1 MIKITE
7 TYVDY
12 NGVERT
18 EDFYFHFTKAEL
30 LKMEMGVKGGLAEM
44 VKRAAQT
51 QDAPTIIKVFEDLV
65 AKSYGVK
72 TPDGKGFNKDPEVV
86 KEFLQTEAYSN
97 IFMRLATDDEE
108 AAKFVNGVVP
118 ADMSQQAAA
127 AIAEARAT
135 AN

>member
-1 MIKITE
+1 MIKLTE
-7 TYVDY
+7 TYMDY

-86 KEFLQTEAYSN
+86 KEFLQTEAYSQ
-97 IFMRLATDDEE
+97 IFMRLATNDEE

-118 ADMSQQAAA
+118 ADMSKQAAA
-127 AIAEARAT
+127 AIAEARA
-135 AN
+135 NN

>member
-1 MIKITE
+1 MIKLTE

-72 TPDGKGFNKDPEVV
+72 TPDGKGFDKDPKIV

-108 AAKFVNGVVP
+108 AARFVNGVVP
-118 ADMSQQAAA
+118 ADMSKQAAA
-127 AIAEARAT
+127 AIAEARA
-135 AN
+135 NN

>member
-1 MIKITE
+1 MIKLTE
-7 TYVDY
+7 TYTDY

-51 QDAPTIIKVFEDLV
+51 QDAPVIIGVFEDLV

-72 TPDGKGFNKDPEVV
+72 TPDGRGFDKDPKVV
-86 KEFLQTEAYSN
+86 KEFLQTEAYSQ
-97 IFMRLATDDEE
+97 IFMRLATNDEE
-108 AAKFVNGVVP
+108 AARFVNGVVP
-118 ADMSQQAAA
+118 ADMREQAAT
-127 AIAEARAT
+127 AIAEARA
-135 AN
+135 NN

>member
-1 MIKITE
+1 MIKLTE

-12 NGVERT
+12 NGVTRT

-72 TPDGKGFNKDPEVV
+72 TPDGKGFDKDLAVV

-108 AAKFVNGVVP
+108 AARFVNGVVP
-118 ADMSQQAAA
+118 ADMSKQAAV
-127 AIAEARAT
+127 AIAEARA
-135 AN
+135 NN

>member
-1 MIKITE
+1 MIKITK
-7 TYVDY
+7 TYTDY
-12 NGVERT
+12 NGVVRT

-44 VKRAAQT
+44 VKRASQT

-72 TPDGKGFNKDPEVV
+72 TLDGKGFDKSPEVV
-86 KEFLQTEAYSN
+86 KEFLQTEAYSD
-97 IFMRLATDDEE
+97 IFMELATNDEK
-108 AAKFVNGVVP
+108 AAEFVNGVVP
-118 ADMSQQAAA
+118 ADMSKQAAA
-127 AIAEARAT
+127 AIEAAK

>member
-7 TYVDY
+7 TYPDY

-72 TPDGKGFNKDPEVV
+72 TPDGRGFNKDPEVV
-86 KEFLQTEAYSN
+86 KEFLQTEAYSQ

-118 ADMSQQAAA
+118 ADMSKQAAA
-127 AIAEARAT
+127 AIAEARA
-135 AN
+135 NN

>member
-1 MIKITE
+1 MIKLTE
-7 TYVDY
+7 TYTDY
-12 NGVERT
+12 NGVVRT

-51 QDAPTIIKVFEDLV
+51 QDAPVIIGVFEDLV

-72 TPDGKGFNKDPEVV
+72 TPDGRGFNKDPEVV
-86 KEFLQTEAYSN
+86 KEFLQTEAYSQ
-97 IFMRLATDDEE
+97 IFMRLATNDEE

-118 ADMSQQAAA
+118 ADMREQAAT
-127 AIAEARAT
+127 AIAEARA
-135 AN
+135 NN

>member
-7 TYVDY
+7 TYTDY
-12 NGVERT
+12 NGVVRT

-51 QDAPTIIKVFEDLV
+51 QDAPVIIGVFEDLV

-72 TPDGKGFNKDPEVV
+72 TPDGRGFDKDPKVV
-86 KEFLQTEAYSN
+86 KDFLQTEAYSQ
-97 IFMRLATDDEE
+97 IFMRLATNDEE

-118 ADMSQQAAA
+118 ADMREQAAT
-127 AIAEARAT
+127 AIAEARA
-135 AN
+135 NN

>member
-7 TYVDY
+7 TYTDY
-12 NGVERT
+12 NGVKRT
-18 EDFYFHFTKAEL
+18 EDFYFHFTQAEL

-72 TPDGKGFNKDPEVV
+72 TLDGRGFDKRPEVV
-86 KEFLQTEAYSN
+86 QEFLQTEAYSQ
-97 IFMRLATDDEE
+97 IFMRLATNDEE

-118 ADMSQQAAA
+118 ADMREQAAA
-127 AIAEARAT
+127 AVAEARA
-135 AN
+135 NN

>member
-1 MIKITE
+1 MIKLTE

-72 TPDGKGFNKDPEVV
+72 TPDGKGFNKDPEIV

-108 AAKFVNGVVP
+108 AARFVNGVVP
-118 ADMSQQAAA
+118 ADMSKQAAA
-127 AIAEARAT
+127 AIAEARA
-135 AN
+135 NN

>member
-1 MIKITE
+1 MIKLTE
-7 TYVDY
+7 TYTDY
-12 NGVERT
+12 NGVVRT

-51 QDAPTIIKVFEDLV
+51 QDAPVIIGVFEDLV

-72 TPDGKGFNKDPEVV
+72 TPDGRGFDKDPKVV
-86 KEFLQTEAYSN
+86 KEFLQTEAYSQ
-97 IFMRLATDDEE
+97 IFMRLATNDEE

-118 ADMSQQAAA
+118 ADMREQAAT
-127 AIAEARAT
+127 AIAEARA
-135 AN
+135 NN

>member
-7 TYVDY
+7 TYIDF

-18 EDFYFHFTKAEL
+18 EDFFFHFTKAEL

-72 TPDGKGFNKDPEVV
+72 TPDGRGFNKDPEVV
-86 KEFLQTEAYSN
+86 KDFLQTEAYSQ
-97 IFMRLATDDEE
+97 IFMRLATNDEE

-118 ADMSQQAAA
+118 ADMSKQAAA
-127 AIAEARAT
+127 AIAEARA
-135 AN
+135 NN

>member
-7 TYVDY
+7 TYTDY
-12 NGVERT
+12 NDVVRT

-51 QDAPTIIKVFEDLV
+51 HDAPTIIKVFEELV

-72 TPDGKGFNKDPEVV
+72 TPDGRGFDKDPKVV
-86 KEFLQTEAYSN
+86 KEFLQTEAYSQ
-97 IFMRLATDDEE
+97 IFMRLATNDEE

-118 ADMSQQAAA
+118 ADMREQAAT
-127 AIAEARAT
+127 AIAEARA
-135 AN
+135 NN

>member
-1 MIKITE
+1 MIKLTE
-7 TYVDY
+7 TYTDY

-72 TPDGKGFNKDPEVV
+72 TPDGKGFNKDPEIV

-108 AAKFVNGVVP
+108 AARFVNGVVP
-118 ADMSQQAAA
+118 ADMSKQAAA
-127 AIAEARAT
+127 AIAEARA
-135 AN
+135 NN

>member
-1 MIKITE
+1 MLKLTE
-7 TYVDY
+7 TYMDY

-97 IFMRLATDDEE
+97 IFMRLATNDEE

-118 ADMSQQAAA
+118 ADMSKQAAA
-127 AIAEARAT
+127 AIAEARA
-135 AN
+135 NN